1 MSSPRTSDNTQRVNP
16 GTEGP
21 TDDNTPHD
29 RLITSPTSDNYLV
42 NRFQESP
49 LLQLSMPNPFS
60 SIPNPAAAAKA
71 IQDFQKDF
79 NAKQCMVGNEHCS
92 KKIIAAHTLSKE
104 AMLRPISVDGHV
116 YTLANNLYNSMAG
129 QPMDF
134 KRMGISDTSVFN
146 GFCST
151 HDKDLFRCFED
162 EPFGCTHE
170 QLFMIAYR
178 SVAKETYLKAKQ
190 ANSMLSPE
198 VVKTIHGIDE
208 SVDVQYSSEAT
219 WFVEA
224 SLRGYEDLKA
234 VFERLENARSSC
246 DWQMLRHTVVPFKN
260 RPIIAA
266 TFPFPPQY
274 DFDDHVLQ
282 DFEDF
287 SRDLD
292 PLIVTLTPM
301 SSGGY
306 EGFLIFSYFRDLTAV
321 ADAFIKSFLDQQNLA
336 DAAVH
341 LILLHSENYACNP
354 VWFESLTEQELS
366 LISSR
371 VAANA
376 DFTSDIH
383 VKLSDEPIRID
394 DWSPDAHFGL

>member
-1 MSSPRTSDNTQRVNP
+1 
-16 GTEGP
+16 
-21 TDDNTPHD
+21 
-29 RLITSPTSDNYLV
+29 
-42 NRFQESP
+42 
-49 LLQLSMPNPFS
+49 MPNPFS

-71 IQDFQKDF
+71 IQDFRKDF
-79 NAKQCMVGNEHCS
+79 NAKQCMVGNQDCS
-92 KKIIAAHTLSKE
+92 KQIIAAHTLSKE

-116 YTLANNLYNSMAG
+116 YALANDLFNAMSG

-198 VVKTIHGIDE
+198 VVKKIHGIDE
-208 SVDVQYSSEAT
+208 SIDVQYSPEAT
-219 WFVEA
+219 WFIEA
-224 SLRGYEDLKA
+224 SLRGYQDLKA
-234 VFERLENARSSC
+234 IFERMENGRSKQ
-246 DWQMLRHTVVPFKN
+246 DWQMLRHTVVPFKD

-266 TFPFPPQY
+266 TFPFSPQY
-274 DFDDHVLQ
+274 DFKDQVLQ

-306 EGFLIFSYFRDLTAV
+306 DGFLIFSYFHDLTAV
-321 ADAFIKSFLDQQNLA
+321 ADKFIESFFGQQSLT

-341 LILLHSENYACNP
+341 LILLHSENYACDP
-354 VWFESLTEQELS
+354 VWFETLNEHELS
-366 LISSR
+366 LIRAR

-383 VKLSDEPIRID
+383 VKLSDQVIQIG
-394 DWSPDAHFGL
+394 DWLPDAHFCL